1 MLIEIEQHDGICV
14 LRCQGR
20 FVSGVGREY
29 LEAKLQDIRKLNCR
43 RVLADF
49 SEVPSIGSMGL
60 AFLLSVSD
68 FAAGA
73 SGGFVVA
80 GVGPLVRQALQAT
93 RLSGVIRVAAN
104 PASGLAALRGET
116 H

>member
-1 MLIEIEQHDGICV
+1 MLIEIQQQDEICV

-20 FVSGVGREY
+20 FVSGPSLEY
-29 LEAKLQDIRKLNCR
+29 LEAKLGDIRRLNCH

-60 AFLLSVSD
+60 TFLVRVHN
-68 FAAGA
+68 FALGA
-73 SGGFVVA
+73 SGGFVLTGA
-80 GVGPLVRQALQAT
+80 GPLVRQALQVT

-104 PASGLAALRGET
+104 PALGLAALRGDAA
-116 H
+116 